1 MSLHYSTQDFGTFT
15 SGGAE
20 MFTCGAFGVYL
31 RWFRLHSAGVNLSI
45 PPVAPADVPALYRPL
60 RRSSTCG
67 AKNISYRAR
76 YRPLAKSERK
86 AHGRKGH
93 TKTAEEHGAN
103 GD

>member
-1 MSLHYSTQDFGTFT
+1 MCLHYSTQDFGIFT

-45 PPVAPADVPALYRPL
+45 PPVAPADVPAMYRPL
-60 RRSSTCG
+60 IGTSTCG
-67 AKNISYRAR
+67 AKNILYRAR

-86 AHGRKGH
+86 AQGRKGH
-93 TKTAEEHGAN
+93 IKTAEVHGAN